1 MAQSTTFQALLL
13 DFGGVIILPHVSP
26 QRRRWLDRI
35 GRENDEFET
44 WMWHTPQA
52 LAAMRGEMTPEE
64 FWTWVGEQV
73 GLTVEQSTAMSR
85 EYWAGDELNQA
96 AIDLARSAKA
106 HGLRVGMLSNAYS
119 DLRPYLAPFGILDVF
134 DDVVISA
141 LVGMIKPDPA
151 IYDLACSRLG
161 VQPGRALFID
171 DNRANVESARRFG
184 LRALRYVGEHTLA
197 HAARRLGLPWSSTSR
212 E

>member
-1 MAQSTTFQALLL
+1 MDQTTTYQALLL

-26 QRRRWLDRI
+26 QRKRWLDRI
-35 GRENDEFET
+35 GRQNDEFET

-52 LAAMRGEMTPEE
+52 LAAMRGEMRPED
-64 FWTWVGEQV
+64 FWTWVGAQV
-73 GLTVEQSTAMSR
+73 GLTAEQSVAMSCD
-85 EYWAGDELNQA
+85 YWAGDELNQA
-96 AIDLARSAKA
+96 VIDLARSAKA
-106 HGLRVGMLSNAYS
+106 HGLHVGMLSNAYS

-161 VQPGRALFID
+161 VQPQRTLFID

-184 LRALRYVGEHTLA
+184 LRALRYLGEHTLA
-197 HAARRLGLPWSSTSR
+197 YAAQRLGLPWSSTSR
-212 E
+212 D